1 MLSYILITF
10 LFLLVLLSP
19 VSIMASDYLDALD
32 FSMTP
37 EENSQYWVAPFVV
50 EFIEKHKDLLGET
63 SFEYLRTV
71 TLMSLMLPLFLGA
84 YSVTLR
90 NTLLCY
96 AFCKPAYRQSSC
108 SMKWMFVLHGAM
120 QLFQS

>member
-1 MLSYILITF
+1 MLNYILITF
-10 LFLLVLLSP
+10 VFLLVLLSP

-37 EENSQYWVAPFVV
+37 EENSQCWVAPFVS

-71 TLMSLMLPLFLGA
+71 TQMEI
-84 YSVTLR
+84 
-90 NTLLCY
+90 
-96 AFCKPAYRQSSC
+96 
-108 SMKWMFVLHGAM
+108 
-120 QLFQS
+120 

>member
-1 MLSYILITF
+1 MLNYILITF

-63 SFEYLRTV
+63 SLEYLRTV
-71 TLMSLMLPLFLGA
+71 TQMEI
-84 YSVTLR
+84 
-90 NTLLCY
+90 
-96 AFCKPAYRQSSC
+96 
-108 SMKWMFVLHGAM
+108 
-120 QLFQS
+120 